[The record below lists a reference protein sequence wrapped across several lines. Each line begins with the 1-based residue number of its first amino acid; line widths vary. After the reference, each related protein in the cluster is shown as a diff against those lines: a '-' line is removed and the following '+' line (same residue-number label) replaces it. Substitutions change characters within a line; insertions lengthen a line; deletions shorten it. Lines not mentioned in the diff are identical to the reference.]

1 MILGEHNMR
10 KNNFMKKLSLILCV
24 VFIAAMTLFTAC
36 SDNKA
41 KDEPTTTVTD
51 NNEKESPHDDS
62 NVLGEGEVSF
72 TFTVVDGA
80 GNETKFT
87 INTDKRKVGDALL
100 EHKLI
105 EGEDGDYGLYVKK
118 VNGITADYDVTK
130 TYWAFYIDGKYAMT
144 GVDKTDVKAGV
155 VYTFKVEK

>member
-1 MILGEHNMR
+1 MR

-51 NNEKESPHDDS
+51 NNEKESPD
-62 NVLGEGEVSF
+62 NITVLGEGKVTF

-87 INTDKRKVGDALL
+87 INTDKKKVGDALF